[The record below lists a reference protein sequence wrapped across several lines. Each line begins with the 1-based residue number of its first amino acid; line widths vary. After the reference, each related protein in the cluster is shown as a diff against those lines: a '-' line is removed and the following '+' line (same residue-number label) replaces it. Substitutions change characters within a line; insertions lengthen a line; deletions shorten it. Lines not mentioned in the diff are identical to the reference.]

1 MSHAHLH
8 LIRLSSL
15 ICLDVLGQSDP
26 ALGAC
31 DSRLMSKDL
40 AERTGRTDG
49 RDGFSHV
56 ANDIAK
62 EKAAGGTNLPLHAE
76 FGNLLELFSSCSH
89 TTLRA

>member
-1 MSHAHLH
+1 
-8 LIRLSSL
+8 
-15 ICLDVLGQSDP
+15 
-26 ALGAC
+26 
-31 DSRLMSKDL
+31 MSKDL

-76 FGNLLELFSSCSH
+76 FGNLLELFFVMLAHYFMSVDELTLDLAALPPSEVGHVVSACLSSLGH
-89 TTLRA
+89 VRLH